1 MFQVSF
7 LGKRQDKNT
16 VEQLKQQGDAL
27 TLNNQRNINNAI
39 NNLAEDSSE
48 ENIKFL
54 MNVAQGLRYGTSF
67 ELDDKNLTTN
77 GRLNYKTQLLK
88 L

>member
-48 ENIKFL
+48 
-54 MNVAQGLRYGTSF
+54 
-67 ELDDKNLTTN
+67 
-77 GRLNYKTQLLK
+77 
-88 L
+88 

>member
-54 MNVAQGLRYGTSF
+54 M
-67 ELDDKNLTTN
+67 
-77 GRLNYKTQLLK
+77 LK
-88 L
+88 IL